1 MYLKSDKQ
9 SRLVPGQLNLTRSNI
24 AKALYNSLSVGINR
38 LLPNP
43 PYSILKII
51 SICTLFLFL
60 SIQPVWAAE
69 PQLQRTV
76 LTLELLQEKI
86 NSPMVNQGSFT
97 VDLREMKID
106 LQPQNKELHDNFY
119 KLLQDFLQKTGT
131 KPVGLDLSNSIIE
144 GDFIGSDLGLR
155 TPLYA
160 QAIAPIFTETEQN
173 QLEQLREVCLQSL
186 AYSVPNSK
194 DCRSLLGKDS
204 TTSAQISVFRGSL
217 IFNQT
222 VFKGKV
228 EFNNT
233 FFLQP
238 VEVSG
243 AIFNEATNFRQSRFG
258 RRVSFINANF
268 CSEVDF
274 QGSVF
279 FHKANFKKADF
290 AKNAE
295 FKNTTFEDS
304 ANFSNT
310 SFQQLANFSR
320 ARWEGTTNFY
330 QAGFLEETQFTK
342 GNFQGFLFLQETR
355 FLKSVIF
362 RETQF
367 NLPVNMRGAS
377 ILSQGDFSDA
387 VFAQGAYLNVPSL
400 IFNADKAKIL
410 GNPGEIGVMLRIP
423 QLSGNQN
430 VLRNLIQNFRQLQQ
444 IADANKLEYA
454 KQRLHLKSLTR
465 RLVDANINDAPQQR
479 LINLGFS
486 PTQVEAIIKRRQTQA
501 FQIKSELLT
510 LADIDEETFTQLSSR
525 FVVGETLTPIKWLL
539 QIWKWLVLSLL
550 LLLSGYGTNFY
561 LVFGVGII
569 AIAFFS
575 LLFWLVD
582 RFRRL
587 HPNKIIPT
595 AYETS
600 WMLGSFGISTL
611 FGLIAIFRNTA
622 QPWLA
627 LICIGVI
634 IVPLPTFLLF
644 QLYQKGRY
652 HDLMETSYFTE
663 DGTFRQLRLLIG
675 RLPVIPRYP
684 LFRERYLPLLW
695 NRRWNWLNY
704 YDFSL
709 NNLLKLGFNDV
720 RLRDEH
726 LPGIISTLA
735 WYQWSLGILYITLV
749 LWTLSRTIPGL
760 NLLIYLK

>member
-1 MYLKSDKQ
+1 M
-9 SRLVPGQLNLTRSNI
+9 PNAQLPMPKLF
-24 AKALYNSLSVGINR
+24 
-38 LLPNP
+38 
-43 PYSILKII
+43 
-51 SICTLFLFL
+51 CTLFLFL
-60 SIQPVWAAE
+60 LLFIQPLWAAE
-69 PQLQRTV
+69 LQPQRTV
-76 LTLELLQEKI
+76 LTLELLQERI
-86 NSPMVNQGSFT
+86 NSPMVNQGSLT
-97 VDLREMKID
+97 VDLREMEIN
-106 LQPQNKELHDNFY
+106 LQPENKEFRDNFY
-119 KLLQDFLQKTGT
+119 KLLQDILQKNGA
-131 KPVGLDLSNSIIE
+131 KPVGLDLSDSIIND
-144 GDFIGSDLGLR
+144 DFIGSDLGLR

-160 QAIAPIFTETEQN
+160 QGIAPIFTETEQS
-173 QLEQLREVCLQSL
+173 QLERLREVCLQSL

-194 DCRSLLGKDS
+194 DCRSLLGKNS

-217 IFNQT
+217 IFKQT
-222 VFKGKV
+222 RFKGKL

-238 VEVSG
+238 VEAEG
-243 AIFNEATNFRQSRFG
+243 AMFNDVTNLTESRFA
-258 RRVSFINANF
+258 RRVSFASANF
-268 CSEVDF
+268 RRDVDF
-274 QGSVF
+274 SGSVF
-279 FHKANFKKADF
+279 FDEANFKETQFK
-290 AKNAE
+290 KNAE

-304 ANFSNT
+304 ANFSNAT
-310 SFQQLANFSR
+310 FQDIANFSR
-320 ARWEGTTNFY
+320 ARLEGTTNFSK
-330 QAGFLEETQFTK
+330 ARFLEQIQFTK
-342 GNFQGFLFLQETR
+342 ANFQEFLFLKETS
-355 FLKSVIF
+355 FAQSVIF
-362 RETQF
+362 REAQF

-377 ILSQGDFSDA
+377 ILSQADFSDA
-387 VFAQGAYLNVPSL
+387 VFAKGAYLNVPSL
-400 IFNADKAKIL
+400 IFNSDKAKIL
-410 GNPGEIGVMLRIP
+410 GNPGEIGAMLRVP
-423 QLSGNQN
+423 RLSGNQN

-444 IADANKLEYA
+444 IPDANELEYS
-454 KQRLHLKSLTR
+454 KQRLSLKNLTR
-465 RLVDANINDAPQQR
+465 RLVDANINNASQKR

-486 PTQVEAIIKRRQTQA
+486 KIQAEAIIKRRQNQP

-510 LADIDEETFTQLSSR
+510 LADIDEETFTQLASR
-525 FVVGETLTPIKWLL
+525 FVVGETLTPAKWLL
-539 QIWKWLVLSLL
+539 HTWRWLGLSLL

-587 HPNKIIPT
+587 HPNQIVPT
-595 AYETS
+595 AYETT
-600 WMLGSFGISTL
+600 WMLGSFAISTL
-611 FGLIAIFRNTA
+611 CGLIAIFRNTP
-622 QPWLA
+622 QPLLTLA
-627 LICIGVI
+627 CMAVI
-634 IVPLPTFLLF
+634 IVPLPSILLF
-644 QLYQKGRY
+644 RLYQQGRY

-663 DGTFRQLRLLIG
+663 DGTLRQLRLLIG
-675 RLPVIPRYP
+675 RLPVIPRYE

>member
-1 MYLKSDKQ
+1 MPKLF
-9 SRLVPGQLNLTRSNI
+9 
-24 AKALYNSLSVGINR
+24 
-38 LLPNP
+38 
-43 PYSILKII
+43 
-51 SICTLFLFL
+51 CTLFLFFLL
-60 SIQPVWAAE
+60 SIQPVLAAE
-69 PQLQRTV
+69 LQPQRTV
-76 LTLELLQEKI
+76 LTLELLQQRI
-86 NSPMVNQGSFT
+86 ASPMVNQGSLT
-97 VDLREMKID
+97 VDLREMEIN
-106 LQPQNKELHDNFY
+106 LQPENKEFRDKFY
-119 KLLQDFLQKTGT
+119 QLLQDILQKNGV
-131 KPVGLDLSNSIIE
+131 KPVGLDLSDSIIN

-160 QAIAPIFTETEQN
+160 QGIAPIFTETEQS
-173 QLEQLREVCLQSL
+173 QLERLREVCLQSL

-194 DCRSLLGKDS
+194 DCRSLLGKNS

-217 IFNQT
+217 IFKQT
-222 VFKGKV
+222 RFKGKL

-238 VEVSG
+238 VEAEG
-243 AIFNEATNFRQSRFG
+243 ALLNDTANLTESRFG
-258 RRVSFINANF
+258 RRVSFASANF
-268 CSEVDF
+268 RRDVDF
-274 QGSVF
+274 SGSVF
-279 FHKANFKKADF
+279 FDEANFKETQFK
-290 AKNAE
+290 KNTE

-304 ANFSNT
+304 ANFSNAT
-310 SFQQLANFSR
+310 FQDIANFSR
-320 ARWEGTTNFY
+320 ARLEGTTNFSK
-330 QAGFLEETQFTK
+330 ARFLEQIQFTK
-342 GNFQGFLFLQETR
+342 ANFQDFLFLKETS
-355 FLKSVIF
+355 FAQSVIL
-362 RETQF
+362 REAQF

-377 ILSQGDFSDA
+377 ILSQADFSDA
-387 VFAQGAYLNVPSL
+387 VFAKGAYLNVPSL
-400 IFNADKAKIL
+400 IFNSDKANIL
-410 GNPGEIGVMLRIP
+410 GNPGQIGAMLRVP
-423 QLSGNQN
+423 RLSGNQN

-444 IADANKLEYA
+444 IPDANELEYS
-454 KQRLHLKSLTR
+454 KQRLSLKNLTR
-465 RLVDANINDAPQQR
+465 RLVDANINNASQKR

-486 PTQVEAIIKRRQTQA
+486 KIQAEAIIKRRQNQP

-510 LADIDEETFTQLSSR
+510 LADIDEETFTQLASR
-525 FVVGETLTPIKWLL
+525 FVVGETLTPAKWLL
-539 QIWKWLVLSLL
+539 HTWRWLGLNLL

-569 AIAFFS
+569 VIAFFS

-582 RFRRL
+582 RFRRI
-587 HPNKIIPT
+587 HPLPIIPT

-600 WMLGSFGISTL
+600 WMLGSFLLSTL
-611 FGLIAIFRNTA
+611 CGLIAIFRNTP
-622 QPWLA
+622 QPLLTLA
-627 LICIGVI
+627 CMAVI
-634 IVPLPTFLLF
+634 IVPLPSFLLF
-644 QLYQKGRY
+644 RLYQKGRY

-663 DGTFRQLRLLIG
+663 DGTLRQLRLLIG
-675 RLPVIPRYP
+675 RLPVIPRYE